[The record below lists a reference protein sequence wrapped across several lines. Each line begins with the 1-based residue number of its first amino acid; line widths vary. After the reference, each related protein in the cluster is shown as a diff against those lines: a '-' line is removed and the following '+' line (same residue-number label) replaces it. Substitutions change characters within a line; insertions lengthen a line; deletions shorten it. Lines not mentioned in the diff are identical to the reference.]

1 MFLLHFL
8 LMRTFVFALHLH
20 LKIQNAYIP
29 GTCPEPL
36 NHRPKT
42 VGGGLCN
49 PLFILQNAV
58 HAPSVYKMH
67 WLRVHIPLNIQ
78 TAEDWI
84 AEFHT

>member
-36 NHRPKT
+36 NHRSKT
-42 VGGGLCN
+42 VGGWLCN
-49 PLFILQNAV
+49 PLFILQNGV
-58 HAPSVYKMH
+58 RAPSVYKMQ
-67 WLRVHIPLNIQ
+67 WQRVHNPITNLP
-78 TAEDWI
+78 
-84 AEFHT
+84 